1 MKIINANF
9 EAGKA
14 RIVIVWENK
23 YYMVANTT
31 VEMRDGEQQVTDIW
45 PCDPDGT
52 NWVPNALYS
61 EMHTPLN
68 ERNYLGQIRRMLIPS
83 EVTDFMEIVEEEQFI
98 SNPPRIRITETPKG
112 NIYTMFFE
120 YHHRVG
126 LVDLVKARAEWNHR
140 QGMDLEWRCELET
153 SGNNVEIQIAKSRV
167 LGYLKDRKEAW
178 ELREDRILAN
188 L

>member
-1 MKIINANF
+1 MEIISANF
-9 EAGKA
+9 EPGKA
-14 RIVIVWENK
+14 RILIVWENK

-31 VEMRDGEQQVTDIW
+31 VEMRDGKEIVTDIW
-45 PCDPDGT
+45 PCDSNGT

-68 ERNYLGQIRRMLIPS
+68 ERNFKGQIKRMLTPS
-83 EVTDFMEIVEEEQFI
+83 EVIDFMDIVEEEQFI
-98 SNPPRIRITETPKG
+98 ATPPQIRITPTAKG

-126 LVDLVKARAEWNHR
+126 LVDLVKARSEWNRR
-140 QGMDLEWRCELET
+140 QGMDLEWRCELAT
-153 SGNNVEIQIAKSRV
+153 SGNNVEVQIAKSRV

-178 ELREDRILAN
+178 ELREDRILAS